1 MDEHSQATPSP
12 SPTAIPPAPRRKW
25 LMLAGVVL
33 VGAGVLGFAF
43 LRPHSST
50 TGSHGGRHSRSGGA
64 GSTAQ
69 PVAVQTVHA
78 GAMPVVLTE
87 LGTVVPVT
95 NVTVQTRV
103 DGYLTDVLFTEGQHV
118 HKGDL
123 LAIIDP
129 RPYQV
134 LLDQYQGQLDSAKAQ
149 LEQAR
154 VDNARYQ
161 RLIKQDS
168 IDAKTARDQE
178 FTVEQLEGT
187 VKADQALVDN
197 EKLQLIYCHITAPV
211 DGRIGIRAVDRGNYV
226 TAAQSGGLAILT
238 QMQPISVIFTL
249 PQDQLPQVLDELQA
263 NRPLAV
269 EAWNSA
275 NTQKIADGTVS
286 ALDSAID
293 TATGT
298 VRLRAI
304 FPNADE
310 HLFPNQFVNARLL
323 VKTLDNVLLLP
334 VTALQTGPSGQF
346 VYVVKPDSTVGVQP
360 VATTVSD
367 GTNTVVTTGL
377 KDGDRVVTDGT
388 DHLRDGSKVTIPDAT
403 PASAQGSTA
412 TQPQTP
418 AAPDAAPAGTS
429 AIPSG
434 TPSGAPSGTSSGSA
448 PGVPAGSPPGT
459 PPGTSPAQGG
469 APGSA
474 QGGSTP

>member
-1 MDEHSQATPSP
+1 MDENSQATPTP
-12 SPTAIPPAPRRKW
+12 SPTATPPAPRRKW

-43 LRPHSST
+43 LRPHST
-50 TGSHGGRHSRSGGA
+50 TSSHGGRHSRSGGA
-64 GSTAQ
+64 GGAAQ

-118 HKGDL
+118 HQGDL

-168 IDAKTARDQE
+168 IDAKTARDQQ
-178 FTVEQLEGT
+178 FMVEQLEGT

-249 PQDQLPQVLDELQA
+249 PQDQLPPVLAELQA
-263 NRPLAV
+263 GKPLSV

-323 VKTLDNVLLLP
+323 VKTLNNVLLLP

-367 GTNTVVTTGL
+367 GTNTVVTSGL

-388 DHLRDGSKVTIPDAT
+388 DHLRDGAKVTIPDAG
-403 PASAQGSTA
+403 PGAHR
-412 TQPQTP
+412 
-418 AAPDAAPAGTS
+418 AAPSTS
-429 AIPSG
+429 
-434 TPSGAPSGTSSGSA
+434 
-448 PGVPAGSPPGT
+448 
-459 PPGTSPAQGG
+459 QGG
-469 APGSA
+469 AAP
-474 QGGSTP
+474 